1 MKLSRFLRLF
11 ATVACCA
18 GIHVSVSTIIGVDAS
33 TTVLAAE
40 QPAFTDVTKASGVA
54 TLVDDHY
61 AAHPQWWLS
70 GLHLVDL
77 DADGNLDLFL
87 SSHGRGATLAALG
100 DGAGR
105 FVKAPGTYPSSEIHL
120 AYDSDED
127 GRVDLTMT
135 YQDGGGQWWRNR
147 CRPGKLDF
155 QATGITRG
163 TNTARRQAM
172 IDINRDGNVDWLRGM
187 GNGILFDFG
196 DGKGGFASGSRMLS
210 VTEGR
215 AEVLCLPQDIDGDGD
230 IDLLA
235 EWGHYGNEDGNSR
248 IFRNDGRMNFVDVT
262 DEAGLPREA
271 MSIKGVGDVDQDG
284 DPDLICLERRHKFAI
299 YLNDGSGHFV
309 EKDGAVRGVAKGAHL
324 ASWGIAVTTDFDND
338 GVADILVNGK
348 HFLKMLRGTGGGSF
362 QYINDAWGIRDL
374 SASSVDDG
382 LCFGDVD
389 SDGDLD
395 VVGYTSIDGQR
406 QIAVY
411 RNDLPARKW
420 LRVRPVGRDGN
431 RGAAGAII
439 RVYEPDAQRLIW
451 REQVA
456 IYDSQMAAS
465 YYAYAQTERHFGLGD
480 RSRVDV
486 SVQFYPSGTV
496 IWKRDVSTSQTVTIR
511 ETSEGGKAR

>member
-1 MKLSRFLRLF
+1 MRPSRLLPWL

-18 GIHVSVSTIIGVDAS
+18 GISDPVSKTVGGDAS
-33 TTVLAAE
+33 ASVLADE
-40 QPAFTDVTKASGVA
+40 QPAFTDVTAACGVA

-61 AAHPQWWLS
+61 AANPQWWLS

-77 DADGNLDLFL
+77 DGDGNLDLFL
-87 SSHGRGATLAALG
+87 SSHGRGPALAGLG

-105 FVKAPGTYPSSEIHL
+105 FAKAAGTYPSSEIHL

-155 QATGITRG
+155 QPTGITRG

-172 IDINRDGNVDWLRGM
+172 IDVNRDGNVDWLRGT
-187 GNGILFDFG
+187 GKGILFDFG
-196 DGKGGFASGSRMLS
+196 DGKGGFAANSRMLS

-215 AEVLCLPQDIDGDGD
+215 AEVLCLPQDVDGDGD

-235 EWGHYGNEDGNSR
+235 EWGHYGNADGTSR
-248 IFRNDGRMNFVDVT
+248 ILRNDGRMNFVDVT
-262 DEAGLPREA
+262 AAAGLPQEA
-271 MSIKGVGDVDQDG
+271 TSIKGTGDVDQDG
-284 DPDLICLERRHKFAI
+284 DPDLICLKRRQTFAI
-299 YLNDGSGHFV
+299 YLNDGSGHFT
-309 EKDGAVRGVAKGAHL
+309 EKDGAVRGVKKGAAL

-338 GVADILVNGK
+338 GVADVLVNGK
-348 HFLKMLRGTGGGSF
+348 YFLKIFRGTGGGSF
-362 QYINDAWGIRDL
+362 QYMNEAWGIRDL

-389 SDGDLD
+389 GDGDLD

-406 QIAVY
+406 RIAVY
-411 RNDLPARKW
+411 RNDLPARNW
-420 LRVRPVGRDGN
+420 LRVRPVGRSGN

-439 RVYEPDAQRLIW
+439 RVYEPGAQRLIW
-451 REQVA
+451 YEQVA
-456 IYDSQMAAS
+456 IYDSQSAAS
-465 YYAYAQTERHFGLGD
+465 YYALAQTERHFGLGN
-480 RSRVDV
+480 RTSVDL
-486 SVQFYPSGTV
+486 SVQFYPSGSV
-496 IWKRDVSTSQTVTIR
+496 VWKRGVSARQTVDVR
-511 ETSEGGKAR
+511 EQEGP